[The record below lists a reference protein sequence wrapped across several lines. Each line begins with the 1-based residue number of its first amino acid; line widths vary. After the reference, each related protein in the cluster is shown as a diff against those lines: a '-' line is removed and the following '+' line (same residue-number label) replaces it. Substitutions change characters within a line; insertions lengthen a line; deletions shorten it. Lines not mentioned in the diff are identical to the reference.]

1 MLISTLI
8 AGTCL
13 RKVGPSVFCI
23 VVQNSEVLETKE
35 SSCWDWTVVALLS
48 DGGFELPNSPGSVL
62 LHFSFHVVP
71 KFSTLPTLNELW
83 SRETFYLL
91 FIVIYYFTTIYCQG
105 ECHHLK
111 QNKKH
116 HPDSSPGRGC
126 TWARITPGHVLF
138 VSLAVSHPSSTA
150 DVLVYKGKAV
160 LQNKSFQWKHK
171 SATNATSNG
180 LCITPYLLCPLSVPL
195 YPAHFHT
202 NQADVW
208 TRK

>member
-83 SRETFYLL
+83 SRETFYFFIYSNLL
-91 FIVIYYFTTIYCQG
+91 F
-105 ECHHLK
+105 HH
-111 QNKKH
+111 
-116 HPDSSPGRGC
+116 
-126 TWARITPGHVLF
+126 
-138 VSLAVSHPSSTA
+138 
-150 DVLVYKGKAV
+150 
-160 LQNKSFQWKHK
+160 
-171 SATNATSNG
+171 
-180 LCITPYLLCPLSVPL
+180 YLLSGRMPSFKTKQKTP
-195 YPAHFHT
+195 P
-202 NQADVW
+202 
-208 TRK
+208 